1 LQIDQSAEI
10 EVVRA
15 AYGKLAFKYHPDH
28 NNDPNA
34 TEQMSLLNEAFDII
48 SNPSKRKE
56 YDANYQQLK
65 NQQTRQQTIAH
76 QATKPYASY
85 TRQEWEQQWNERMRN
100 NSKIRFQWEQWSG

>member
-1 LQIDQSAEI
+1 MNENWQVHWQDYYKILQIDQSAEI

-48 SNPSKRKE
+48 SNPFKKKGIRCQLSTIKKST
-56 YDANYQQLK
+56 DSPTNYC
-65 NQQTRQQTIAH
+65 
-76 QATKPYASY
+76 P
-85 TRQEWEQQWNERMRN
+85 
-100 NSKIRFQWEQWSG
+100 SGN